1 MLQGINEGSGSYR
14 RKYSSRTVPK
24 MVAPFP
30 EAAYAEKGLPGAS
43 IKPNG
48 NGAAGVCVGP
58 KQNSRGGA
66 YSGARAV
73 FCVPMGS

>member
-1 MLQGINEGSGSYR
+1 MLQAINEGSGSYR

-30 EAAYAEKGLPGAS
+30 EANKAEKGLPGAS

-48 NGAAGVCVGP
+48 NGAASVCTGP
-58 KQNSRGGA
+58 EQNSRGGVC
-66 YSGARAV
+66 SGARAV
-73 FCVPMGS
+73 FCVPMEP